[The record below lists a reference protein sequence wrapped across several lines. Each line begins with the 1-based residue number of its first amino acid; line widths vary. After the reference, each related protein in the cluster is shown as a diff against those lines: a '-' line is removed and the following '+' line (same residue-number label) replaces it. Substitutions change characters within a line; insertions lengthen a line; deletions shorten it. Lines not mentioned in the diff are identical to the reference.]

1 LQHCVQIRGR
11 QVTKVEGGVVRH
23 LRSKKFLVLL
33 GGIVAAGIGAAIAIA
48 AVTSQ
53 SVPLNTTSVQ
63 LRVQRT
69 IAEGYD
75 SGWHIHPGLAIVHVE
90 EGSLQIYENS
100 CTPKTIGPGDTSIE
114 IPYRPVRA
122 IATGHVVWTTTFLV
136 NSADLFLIP
145 LSSYSPGLNPCPTL
159 P

>member
-1 LQHCVQIRGR
+1 MRV
-11 QVTKVEGGVVRH
+11 

-33 GGIVAAGIGAAIAIA
+33 AVLVTAGSAAAIAIA

-53 SVPLNTTSVQ
+53 QVITNTTNVH

-69 IAEGYD
+69 IADGFD
-75 SGWHIHPGLAIVHVE
+75 TGWHVHPGLAVVQVE
-90 EGSLQIYENS
+90 EGSINIYENG
-100 CTPKTIGPGDTSIE
+100 CTPKTVGAGNTSIE
-114 IPYRPVRA
+114 VPFRPVRA
-122 IATGHVVWTTTFLV
+122 IATGHVVWTTTFVL
-136 NSADLFLIP
+136 NGPDPFQIP